1 MRGHLRFPF
10 DPTVAAIGAIDI
22 LITPGGDPDGAAGGP
37 RVTSPGR
44 TTMTPSRRIG
54 VLTIG
59 QAPRA
64 DGVAAELGQVLGP
77 GYAIVERGAL
87 DALGPADIARH
98 GPEPGHYLLVSLLR
112 NGRSVRLS
120 KQKILPLLQQQI
132 DALGDDGVDAILLLC
147 TGAFPEFKSDRLI
160 VQPQEAL
167 HHLTVGLA
175 GRGKRIGVLTPL
187 ADQLEQARAK
197 WREYGIDPVLAAAS
211 PYTGEDEVTP
221 AARDLAARG
230 ADLIF
235 MDCMGYSLAMKER
248 AKAAAGSCPVILA
261 RSAIARVLAEVAG

>member
-1 MRGHLRFPF
+1 
-10 DPTVAAIGAIDI
+10 
-22 LITPGGDPDGAAGGP
+22 
-37 RVTSPGR
+37 
-44 TTMTPSRRIG
+44 MTLPRRIG

-64 DGVAAELGQVLGP
+64 DDVAAELGQVLGP
-77 GYAIVERGAL
+77 GYAIIERGAL
-87 DALGPADIARH
+87 DDLGPAEIERH

-120 KQKILPLLQQQI
+120 KQKILPLLQQRI
-132 DALGDDGVDAILLLC
+132 DALGEDGVDAILLLC
-147 TGAFPEFKSDRLI
+147 TGTFPEFKSDRLI

-167 HHLTVGLA
+167 YHLTVGLA
-175 GRGKRIGVLTPL
+175 RGKRIGALTPL

-221 AARDLAARG
+221 AARDLAERG

-235 MDCMGYSLAMKER
+235 MDCMGYSLAMKAR
-248 AKAAAGSCPVILA
+248 ARAAAGGCPVILA
-261 RSAIARVLAEVAG
+261 RSAIARMLAEVAG

>member
-1 MRGHLRFPF
+1 
-10 DPTVAAIGAIDI
+10 
-22 LITPGGDPDGAAGGP
+22 
-37 RVTSPGR
+37 
-44 TTMTPSRRIG
+44 MTPSRRIG

-64 DGVAAELGQVLGP
+64 DDVAAELGQVLGP
-77 GYAIVERGAL
+77 GYAIIERGAL
-87 DALGPADIARH
+87 DALGPAEIERH

-132 DALGDDGVDAILLLC
+132 DALGEDGVDAILLLC
-147 TGAFPEFKSDRLI
+147 TGTFPEFKSDRLI

-167 HHLTVGLA
+167 YHLTVGLA
-175 GRGKRIGVLTPL
+175 RGRRIGALTPL
-187 ADQLEQARAK
+187 ADQIEQARAK

-221 AARDLAARG
+221 AARDLAERG

-235 MDCMGYSLAMKER
+235 MDCMGYSLAMKAR
-248 AKAAAGSCPVILA
+248 AKAAAGGCPVILA
-261 RSAIARVLAEVAG
+261 RSAIARVLAEVAD